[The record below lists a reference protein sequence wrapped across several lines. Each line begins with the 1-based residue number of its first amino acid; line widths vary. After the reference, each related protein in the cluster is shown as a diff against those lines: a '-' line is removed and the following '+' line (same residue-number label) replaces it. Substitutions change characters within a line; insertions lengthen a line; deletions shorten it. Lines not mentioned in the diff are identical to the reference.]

1 MRRFHLALGILP
13 LTATVLLA
21 GCFAAAAFLAGCSGG
36 PQGGAALSPPAIPL
50 SLSKGQGLHAQRDA
64 ALTMPHYVQ
73 RPLHP
78 DRSRSWMAP
87 NAKNS
92 KELLYVGDDET
103 NDVYVYDYKSGKSVG
118 TLTGFSAPYG
128 ECVDA
133 KGDVYIANFDDQ
145 DVVEYA
151 HGGTK
156 ILNTYELS
164 GATPIGCSVDSKGDL
179 AVTSFDPGEVEV
191 FAGGNPSKG
200 TLYSGT
206 SCYYLWSMGYDHSGN
221 LIGIG
226 ENEDAG
232 REYCGLLSGGTS
244 ITTLSFSGTIYF
256 AGGTMWDGKYIALG
270 DQEAGG
276 NYVTG
281 VYPSTLSGSTLMPLG
296 SEVTFTDN
304 CDGDYNDVE
313 DPFIVGN
320 KNTPVNDSQG
330 KVMVGTNLW
339 CEGGTQG
346 IAFWHYPAGGNPF
359 KTYDKDSGTVLA
371 VSIGT

>member
-1 MRRFHLALGILP
+1 MKMTKGVLVA
-13 LTATVLLA
+13 AVALLA
-21 GCFAAAAFLAGCSGG
+21 GCAGLQSSTGAPGVVAQSGKPTG
-36 PQGGAALSPPAIPL
+36 LTPL
-50 SLSKGQGLHAQRDA
+50 GLRREM
-64 ALTMPHYVQ
+64 ALTPAHFVQ
-73 RPLHP
+73 PMRP
-78 DRSRSWMAP
+78 SYGRSWMLPQEKGGKSTLIYAQG
-87 NAKNS
+87 NS
-92 KELLYVGDDET
+92 
-103 NDVYVYDYKSGKSVG
+103 NVYVYDYKNGKLVG
-118 TLTGFSAPYG
+118 TLTNVGGGAG
-128 ECVDA
+128 CVDA
-133 KGDVYIANFDDQ
+133 KGDVYIANFDEQ

-200 TLYSGT
+200 TLHSGT

-281 VYPSTLSGSTLMPLG
+281 VYPSKLSGSTLMPVG

-346 IAFWHYPAGGNPF
+346 IAFWHYPAGGNPY